1 MSLVFSD
8 VVASRL
14 LARGKRHVLCPY
26 LDMLNHASSRSGSRL
41 ECDCPWGAP
50 AKLATAPE
58 PPAEP
63 SSRYDYF
70 GDAFGASLDPAAG
83 PVPPGAELLI
93 SYGDRSNDQ
102 LLQYYGFV
110 EAGNP
115 HDSFLIDQQSF
126 LLALGEADPYPK
138 ERLRRLSQARVP
150 LTDNTAAVSLT
161 AEGGGTRRSRRGG
174 LLTCGFML
182 HAYRAIGPRAMQLA
196 RLLFLAEADLA
207 DDGASPSSPAG
218 EERARRAVGAAAAL
232 VWKQRRDSRLEAAG
246 AGFAKGSP
254 TDAPSR
260 HRGLARAF
268 AAEKERVLERCV
280 AACGGRCE

>member
-115 HDSFLIDQQSF
+115 HDSFLVDQQSF

-182 HAYRAIGPRAMQLA
+182 HAYRARSARDAAGAAPLPRGGGPRRRRRLPLFSRGRGA
-196 RLLFLAEADLA
+196 R
-207 DDGASPSSPAG
+207 PP
-218 EERARRAVGAAAAL
+218 RR
-232 VWKQRRDSRLEAAG
+232 RRRRGSRLEAA
-246 AGFAKGSP
+246 
-254 TDAPSR
+254 
-260 HRGLARAF
+260 ARQSS
-268 AAEKERVLERCV
+268 
-280 AACGGRCE
+280 